1 MTLHDLEVLQNADLK
16 KIDRNMIIDIEDI
29 LIDQGKPKE
38 ERIKAFLQDTSNPY
52 FVKHGNVLIRMS
64 FSNDSVL
71 IKDCIERYLVEC
83 LNDRL

>member
-38 ERIKAFLQDTSNPY
+38 ERIKAFLQNTSNPY

-64 FSNDSVL
+64 FSDNSIL